1 MSCSN
6 CAAFHYKPRSL
17 WQTQQRC
24 ESQAEIQ
31 LVSLR
36 LMNDLS
42 SHGLATDALKREV
55 LSTPKFTSAR

>member
-6 CAAFHYKPRSL
+6 RAAFHYKPRSL

-24 ESQAEIQ
+24 ESQAEMQ
-31 LVSLR
+31 LVTLR

-55 LSTPKFTSAR
+55 LSR